1 MSFYSPNLDFCIKH
15 SFDACFYPYCPIH
28 LSVQNVHQLPLLHD
42 CKKSSQP
49 FVPEMSLT
57 VFYLVVLP
65 RLQARWARTGASSG
79 STPRTATRSSPQ
91 HSQLQFSFICVQ
103 FTRQDMVLV
112 LLVAKRL
119 FLSICPF
126 FILIISFKCPSHL
139 LIRYYR
145 FSTIQQYL
153 KIDIYL
159 NILSSI

>member
-57 VFYLVVLP
+57 VFYSFVLP

-112 LLVAKRL
+112 LLFCLMHIFVNLSL
-119 FLSICPF
+119 FYFDYLSFSPVNQ
-126 FILIISFKCPSHL
+126 ILQVQHNSAIS
-139 LIRYYR
+139 
-145 FSTIQQYL
+145 
-153 KIDIYL
+153 
-159 NILSSI
+159 

>member
-112 LLVAKRL
+112 LLFCLMHIFVNLSL
-119 FLSICPF
+119 FYFDYLSFSPVNQ
-126 FILIISFKCPSHL
+126 ILQVQHKSAIS
-139 LIRYYR
+139 
-145 FSTIQQYL
+145 
-153 KIDIYL
+153 
-159 NILSSI
+159 